1 MTMGR
6 RCKFSGEKAAGGTSA
21 ARHPGEAN
29 KGGPWPDGPL
39 GDGAIPPPFARPG
52 GMKMGD
58 SFHGFGDGG
67 GAKSDPGQGKR
78 RIRITRACPKVQA
91 GHVLAPTMESSD
103 ADGVARCVPKL
114 CERCERASERAR
126 LEPVWTR
133 HYESH
138 HAWAFVVPEGGN
150 ASPWLASCAA
160 VKCTK

>member
-114 CERCERASERAR
+114 CERCERASERGWSPSGLVITNPTMHGPLSYQKAEMPPLGSLPAR
-126 LEPVWTR
+126 L
-133 HYESH
+133 
-138 HAWAFVVPEGGN
+138 
-150 ASPWLASCAA
+150 
-160 VKCTK
+160 